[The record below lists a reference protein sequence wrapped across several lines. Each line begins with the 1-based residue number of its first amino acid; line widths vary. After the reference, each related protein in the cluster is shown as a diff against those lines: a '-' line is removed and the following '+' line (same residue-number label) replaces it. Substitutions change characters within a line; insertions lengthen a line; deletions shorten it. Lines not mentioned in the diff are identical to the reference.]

1 MGIGKDNEPFA
12 LILGLI
18 GLIAGGVFF
27 LYKFNVIELGYGY
40 DETFLWSFAVFTLL
54 SGLIHLLTTFGVVGK
69 KF

>member
-1 MGIGKDNEPFA
+1 MSIGKDNEPFA
-12 LILGLI
+12 LILGFI

-27 LYKFNVIELGYGY
+27 LYKFNVISLGYGY
-40 DETFLWSFAVFTLL
+40 DEIFLLFFAGFTLL